1 MQFVKAPFVFKCS
14 SLKHH
19 LFSKNII
26 QSFLCDCEDSKHFL
40 LDCPL
45 YINLRQEI
53 IGVISNLCIPTLNVL
68 LCGNQTLSF
77 DVNKQIFLAI
87 KITSLGPKDVKN
99 YQNARPLTHPHSLL
113 EELDIIN
120 I

>member
-14 SLKHH
+14 FLKHH

-53 IGVISNLCIPTLNVL
+53 IWVISNLCIPTLNVL

-77 DVNKQIFLAI
+77 DVKDCLPYLFHGFRNKYFN
-87 KITSLGPKDVKN
+87 KISLDN
-99 YQNARPLTHPHSLL
+99 MLYFQNKLSKF
-113 EELDIIN
+113 
-120 I
+120 